1 MKNFS
6 LVMLLSFFLWSGI
19 SRADEAINATTED
32 GRSVLLLPDGTWV
45 YKAETPGPAAPPA
58 ATPVPVPAPA
68 STPAAAPSAPPDVS
82 GGHLEGGNGSYS
94 VRFDENNWH
103 IIDNLNDSMEY
114 ALQSKSGD
122 VIAMLI
128 YENLQVPL
136 STLKQAILKNA
147 SSAAPDLKL
156 INEKRITKNG
166 KQIMVLKYRGTID
179 GKSFTYY
186 GYYTS
191 GDWGTLQFTV
201 YSPTGV
207 YNQREAD
214 MFALLDGLKIQ
225 K

>member
-1 MKNFS
+1 MKYFS
-6 LVMLLSFFLWSGI
+6 LVMLLSFLLYSGT
-19 SRADEAINATTED
+19 SNADEAIHATTDD
-32 GRSVLLLPDGTWV
+32 GRTVLLLPDGTWV
-45 YKAETPGPAAPPA
+45 YKAETPRPAAS
-58 ATPVPVPAPA
+58 PAPA
-68 STPAAAPSAPPDVS
+68 PTPAPTPAVVPSAAPDVS
-82 GGHLEGGNGSYS
+82 GGHLEGGNGSYN
-94 VRFDENNWH
+94 VRFDDNNWQV
-103 IIDNLNDSMEY
+103 IDNLNDSMEY

-128 YENLQVPL
+128 YENVQVPL
-136 STLKQAILKNA
+136 TTLKQAVIKNA
-147 SSAAPDLKL
+147 TNAAPDLKL

-166 KQIMVLKYRGTID
+166 KQILVLKYRGTVD

-207 YNQREAD
+207 FNQREGD
-214 MFALLDGLKIQ
+214 MFALLDGLKLL